1 MERSHPE
8 RPLAKCLLILSGCLV
23 KIAHFTNHLGRCGRN
38 NAFGRRC
45 WDRNTRA
52 RPWADRLAS
61 AWLIKR
67 FIDPKAKLVWL
78 KSPKDCPKRAVG
90 YDFDGAEFTHVGPK
104 VTFEVLLASFSLET
118 DPALQR
124 IGAIIHYLDAG
135 GVPVPEAIGL
145 EAMLRGAK
153 LSLDDDTLVNEAA
166 KLFQFL
172 YEDFSGS
179 A

>member
-1 MERSHPE
+1 LESLSAAANLVLSPDEPHAIAGQIQPVDR
-8 RPLAKCLLILSGCLV
+8 AKYQ
-23 KIAHFTNHLGRCGRN
+23 GRTW
-38 NAFGRRC
+38 A
-45 WDRNTRA
+45 TRA

-67 FIDPKAKLVWL
+67 FIDPQAKLVWL

-153 LSLDDDTLVNEAA
+153 QSLDDDTLVNEAA